1 MTYEDL
7 LHKGSIKQI
16 KASSTQVLS
25 RLALAKRDIHAAQS
39 MMTIDRDWAFSMA
52 YNAVLQ
58 ATRALMFAKGFRP
71 AAGEGQHKAAV
82 EFAEIA
88 LGKKFQD
95 EIYIFDKMRSKRHR
109 VIYDVIGLVSE
120 EEAAHAHDFAT
131 RFVNEVEKILK
142 HVLKNIENTE
152 KTSG

>member
-7 LHKGSIKQI
+7 LNKGSIKQI
-16 KASSTQVLS
+16 KASSTQAQS
-25 RLALAKRDIHAAQS
+25 RLALAKRDIHTAQS
-39 MMTIDRDWAFSMA
+39 TMTVDRDWAFSMA

-71 AAGEGQHKAAV
+71 ADGEGQHKAAV
-82 EFAEIA
+82 DFAEIA

-120 EEAAHAHDFAT
+120 EETAHAHDFAT

-142 HVLKNIENTE
+142 HVLKKIENTE
-152 KTSG
+152 KTPG